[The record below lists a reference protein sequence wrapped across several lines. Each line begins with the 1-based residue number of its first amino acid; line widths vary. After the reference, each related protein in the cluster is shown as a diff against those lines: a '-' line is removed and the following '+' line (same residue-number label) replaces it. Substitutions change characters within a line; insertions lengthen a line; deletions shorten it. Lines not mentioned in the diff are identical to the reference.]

1 MIEIETVGWY
11 IFLIVAAAIILFF
24 NWMFLKETRKIQEK
38 MKGMKSFGDIIDATN
53 QALDEFNTAFAEAGD
68 LIEKRREELMA
79 LVKRA
84 EGAIEKLD
92 KMMVAAESDASSQE
106 GMLFNELPSEPIREP
121 EVEPQDE
128 DRVEAI
134 KRCLAE
140 GKSTEDIS
148 RLTGASIREVRLV
161 EKFSNSR

>member
-1 MIEIETVGWY
+1 MIDIESVGWY
-11 IFLIVAAAIILFF
+11 IFLIIAAAIILFF
-24 NWMFLKETRKIQEK
+24 NWMFLNETKRIQEK

-53 QALDEFNTAFAEAGD
+53 QALDEFNTAFEEAGE

-84 EGAIEKLD
+84 EDAIEKLD

-106 GMLFNELPSEPIREP
+106 GMLFNELPSETSGEP
-121 EVEPQDE
+121 GVEPRDD

-140 GKSTEDIS
+140 GKSTEEIS

-161 EKFSNSR
+161 EKFSSSR